1 MFEKYNRGL
10 LGPNSAD
17 SVAIFEKK
25 LGKTF
30 Y

>member
-1 MFEKYNRGL
+1 MFEKYNRGFW
-10 LGPNSAD
+10 GPNSPD

-25 LGKTF
+25 LGKAF